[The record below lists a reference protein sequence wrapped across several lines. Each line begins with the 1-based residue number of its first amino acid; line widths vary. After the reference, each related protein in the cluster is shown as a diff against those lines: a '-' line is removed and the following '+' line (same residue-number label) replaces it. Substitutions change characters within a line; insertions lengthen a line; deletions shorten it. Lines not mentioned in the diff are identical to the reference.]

1 MMQGLC
7 PWVVRGAGAC
17 GVVRVLAGWLF
28 LALAVTVTQALGTWP
43 AIAQSGLSS
52 SVVVSDTVLAWGD
65 NFSGQLGD
73 GTTTA
78 RSTPVTVGL
87 PAGTTITALAA
98 GGSHSLALT
107 DTGVVLA
114 WGSNSRGQLG
124 DGTTTDRSTP
134 VTVGLPA
141 GTTITALAAGRRHS
155 LALTDTGA
163 VLAWGSNSNGQL
175 GDGTTTAR
183 STPVTVGLPAGTT
196 ITALAAS
203 TYSLAL
209 TDTGAALAWGS
220 NSRGQLGDG
229 TTTDRSTP
237 VTVSLPAGTTITA
250 LAASYDH
257 SLALTDTGAV
267 LAWGSNSNGQLGD
280 GTTTNRSTP
289 VTVGLP
295 AGTTITALAAGRSHT
310 LVLTSAGAVLAWGS
324 NSNGQ
329 LGDGTTTDRSTPVT
343 VGLPAGTTIT
353 ALAAGYY
360 HSLALTDT
368 GAVLAWGGNSYGQL
382 GDGTTTD
389 RSTPVT
395 VGLPAGTTITVLVSM
410 DNHGMALVAP
420 PTSTT
425 TLQVTPANPAADQDV
440 TLTATVTCT
449 TDTPTGTITF
459 RTGTTTLAV
468 VPLTTNATH
477 TTTLPAGTHTLT
489 ANYTST
495 NTCPNSQSPPIS
507 ITIAPPPDEPDLP
520 ITGPNLPTTIG
531 AATLL
536 TLTGATLI
544 HLTHRRRP
552 TNP

>member
-1 MMQGLC
+1 MRGLC

-65 NFSGQLGD
+65 NFS
-73 GTTTA
+73 
-78 RSTPVTVGL
+78 
-87 PAGTTITALAA
+87 
-98 GGSHSLALT
+98 
-107 DTGVVLA
+107 
-114 WGSNSRGQLG
+114 
-124 DGTTTDRSTP
+124 
-134 VTVGLPA
+134 
-141 GTTITALAAGRRHS
+141 
-155 LALTDTGA
+155 
-163 VLAWGSNSNGQL
+163 
-175 GDGTTTAR
+175 
-183 STPVTVGLPAGTT
+183 
-196 ITALAAS
+196 
-203 TYSLAL
+203 
-209 TDTGAALAWGS
+209 
-220 NSRGQLGDG
+220 
-229 TTTDRSTP
+229 
-237 VTVSLPAGTTITA
+237 
-250 LAASYDH
+250 
-257 SLALTDTGAV
+257 
-267 LAWGSNSNGQLGD
+267 
-280 GTTTNRSTP
+280 
-289 VTVGLP
+289 
-295 AGTTITALAAGRSHT
+295 
-310 LVLTSAGAVLAWGS
+310 
-324 NSNGQ
+324 
-329 LGDGTTTDRSTPVT
+329 
-343 VGLPAGTTIT
+343 
-353 ALAAGYY
+353 
-360 HSLALTDT
+360 
-368 GAVLAWGGNSYGQL
+368 GQL